1 MMEKDGNL
9 HYSGEKAVIFDI
21 QRFSLH
27 DGPGIRTTCF
37 FKGCPLSCVWCQN
50 PESHHAQPE
59 LIFYRESCIL
69 CLTCKKICPEN
80 AISESLALRFDP
92 ERCTVCGLCVS
103 KCPTN
108 SLRLVGREWSLTD
121 LTNEVVKDI
130 AFFQDSNGGI
140 TLSGGEPLLQTD
152 FLLNWLP
159 MIREKNIHTTIQ
171 TCGMIAWANIE
182 KLLPLLDLVFYD
194 LKHMNDSIHKQYTG
208 KGNAKILNNFIKL
221 SKSGI
226 AVQARMPVIPGVNT
240 TPDNIRAT
248 ARFLKKYQ
256 QESIHLLPYHP
267 LGEAKLNRIDT
278 PLRPM
283 NITPLDLKNLQE
295 IQELFEK
302 EEIHAVLYD

>member
-9 HYSGEKAVIFDI
+9 HYPGEKAVIFDI
-21 QRFSLH
+21 QRFCLH

-50 PESHHAQPE
+50 PESHRAQPE
-59 LIFYRESCIL
+59 LIFYAESCIH
-69 CLTCKKICPEN
+69 CFTCKQICPEN
-80 AISESLALRFDP
+80 AISETLALRFDP
-92 ERCTVCGLCVS
+92 ERCTACGLCVS

-108 SLRLVGREWSLTD
+108 SLRLVGKEWGLTD

-152 FLLNWLP
+152 FLLAWLP
-159 MIREKNIHTTIQ
+159 MIREKHIHTTIQ
-171 TCGMIAWANIE
+171 TCGMMSWTNIE

-194 LKHMNDSIHKQYTG
+194 LKHMNDSIHKQFTG
-208 KGNAKILNNFIKL
+208 KGNANILDNFIWL
-221 SKSGI
+221 SKSGM

-240 TPDNIRAT
+240 APDNIRET
-248 ARFLKKYQ
+248 ARFLKKNQ

-278 PLRPM
+278 SLRPM